1 MCDCEWRGGK
11 YIKCAQDR
19 QEATL
24 TSIMLLVKSCL
35 HVKKTEQKCFY
46 VVLFRT
52 VQAVDLYT
60 TFACI
65 SAVTVLILINGFYF
79 PNFL

>member
-1 MCDCEWRGGK
+1 MCTGQAGGNFNFHRAPCE
-11 YIKCAQDR
+11 
-19 QEATL
+19 
-24 TSIMLLVKSCL
+24 IMSSC
-35 HVKKTEQKCFY
+35 KKTEQKCFY

-60 TFACI
+60 TFACV